1 MLQESIPKDPNFIT
15 MAIGAALL
23 LGWVAGLVCR
33 RLKIP
38 MVVGWLLVGVVFGKS
53 LFAVFNDTNL
63 EGLVIFTYLALAVI
77 GFDIGGELAFSKI
90 RALGKSILW
99 ISLLETLG
107 ASICVALAVYI
118 YTRKMYIAL
127 VFGALAAATAPA
139 ATVDVLR
146 EYQASGP
153 LTTTTFAVVGI
164 DDAYAVILYS
174 FAIFLAKLFL
184 THKDVNVSEVVFRP
198 SFDIIG
204 SFALGIAVGVLFLFL
219 IRHYTARRG
228 LMVLTWGVIVLVTG
242 LANFLNLSLILANMA
257 LGLTI
262 VNFTRWKR
270 EDLFEIMRGTTQPVF
285 VIFFVLVGAQLDAT
299 KLASLGVIG
308 LLYIVFRSGGKMS
321 GAYLGGV
328 ISKSH
333 DSVRKYLGLCLFS
346 QAGVA
351 IGLATQTMITFGR
364 GGYGPAGVDL
374 GVMAISIIAATSLV
388 FQLAGPPLTRY
399 AVFKSGEAN
408 V

>member
-23 LGWVAGLVCR
+23 IGWVAGLVCR

-38 MVVGWLLVGVVFGKS
+38 MVVGWLLVGIVFGKS

-77 GFDIGGELAFSKI
+77 GFDIGGELAFRKI

-107 ASICVALAVYI
+107 ASICVTLAVYL
-118 YTRKMYIAL
+118 YTRKLYIAL
-127 VFGALAAATAPA
+127 VFGALASATAPA

-164 DDAYAVILYS
+164 DDAYAVIIYS
-174 FAIFLAKLFL
+174 FSIFLAKLFL
-184 THKDVNVSEVVFRP
+184 TQRDVHVSEVIFRP
-198 SFDIIG
+198 SLDIIG
-204 SFALGIAVGVLFLFL
+204 SFALGIAAGILFLFL
-219 IRHYTARRG
+219 IRNYTARRG

-257 LGLTI
+257 LGMTI

-270 EDLFEIMRGTTQPVF
+270 DDLFEIMRGTTQPVF

-308 LLYIVFRSGGKMS
+308 VLYIIFRSVGKMS

-328 ISKSH
+328 ISKSP

-364 GGYGPAGVDL
+364 GGFGPAGVDL
-374 GVMAISIIAATSLV
+374 GVMAISLIAATSLV

>member
-1 MLQESIPKDPNFIT
+1 MLQEVIPKDPNFIA

-23 LGWVAGLVCR
+23 LGWIAGLACR
-33 RLKIP
+33 KIKIP
-38 MVVGWLLVGVVFGKS
+38 MVVGWLIVGIIFGKS
-53 LFAVFNDTNL
+53 LFAVFNETNL
-63 EGLVIFTYLALAVI
+63 DGLVIFTYLALAVI
-77 GFDIGGELAFSKI
+77 GFDIGGEMAFRKI

-107 ASICVALAVYI
+107 ASISVTLAVYV
-118 YTRKMYIAL
+118 YTRKLYIAL

-164 DDAYAVILYS
+164 DDAYAVIIYS
-174 FAIFLAKLFL
+174 FSIFFTKMLLTQKEVKAVEILFKPTL
-184 THKDVNVSEVVFRP
+184 E
-198 SFDIIG
+198 ILG
-204 SFALGIAVGVLFLFL
+204 SMALGVAVGALFLFM
-219 IRHYTARRG
+219 IRNYTARRG
-228 LMVLTWGVIVLVTG
+228 LLVITWGVIVFVTG
-242 LANFLNLSLILANMA
+242 LANLLGLSLILANMA
-257 LGLTI
+257 LGMTI
-262 VNFTRWKR
+262 VNSPKWKR
-270 EDLFEIMRGTTQPVF
+270 DDLFEIMRGTTQPVF
-285 VIFFVLVGAQLDAT
+285 VIFFVLVGAQLDAA

-328 ISKSH
+328 VSQSPEP
-333 DSVRKYLGLCLFS
+333 VRKYLGLCLMS

-351 IGLATQTMITFGR
+351 IGLATQTMITLGR
-364 GGYGPAGVDL
+364 GGFGPAGVEL
-374 GVMAISIIAATSLV
+374 GTMAISVIAATSLV